1 MKLLTF
7 IIAISI
13 SLLVIYMSLETS
25 TTAIGNIF
33 ITPITYIATLLEQN
47 FSHLPYF
54 VHALLVFTMGVF
66 YILLFI
72 LSSRFFMR
80 KLLSN

>member
-7 IIAISI
+7 IITISI
-13 SLLVIYMSLETS
+13 SLLVLYISLETS
-25 TTAIGNIF
+25 STIGDIF

>member
-7 IIAISI
+7 IITISI
-13 SLLVIYMSLETS
+13 SLLVLYISLETS
-25 TTAIGNIF
+25 STIGDIF

-54 VHALLVFTMGVF
+54 IHALLIFTMGVF